1 METHP
6 RTKTL
11 ATELLIRL
19 EGCETTAYL
28 DPVGVPTIC
37 TGLTRYPNEEPVRLD
52 DVCHEDICGR
62 YTEQLITDKFIPVLS
77 RIPGW
82 SDFGA
87 IRQSVLIS
95 FAWNMGV
102 NFYESTGFEEISN
115 LLRKGFHQPELYDDV
130 PDVLN
135 LYVFDRAKRLAGL
148 EKRRE
153 IEGEEWKKESIGYL
167 KLKNVQDTYL
177 KKAPI
182 ESTYLS
188 DTGKRTIDVEE
199 ELVITKFK
207 SIHHT
212 GHAWVH
218 IKEEQEPWIIYL
230 PHWKHLPSRT
240 KKTLDWNDM
249 SSFVAEYITVGEL
262 LQYNHSHAPLE
273 GSRIE
278 KNLIRL
284 AEEFRAIREAWGAAI
299 GIAGGYTPLQGDI
312 SLHPVEQ
319 QAHHEGMALDIYP
332 VNDDTECLYRWL
344 YSRWTGN
351 LHNQSNNGFVHI
363 DISNNGRFIGMR

>member
-6 RTKTL
+6 QTKTL
-11 ATELLIRL
+11 ATELLTRL

-37 TGLTRYPNEEPVRLD
+37 TGLTRYPNEEPVRLG
-52 DVCHEDICGR
+52 DVCHENICSR
-62 YTEQLITDKFIPVLS
+62 YTEQIIAEKFIPVLS

-87 IRQSVLIS
+87 TRQSVLIS
-95 FAWNMGV
+95 FAWNMGLT
-102 NFYESTGFEEISN
+102 FYESTGFEEISN
-115 LLRKGFHQPELYDDV
+115 LLKEGFHQPELYDDM
-130 PDVLN
+130 PSVLN
-135 LYVFDRAKRLAGL
+135 LYVFNQEKRLAGL
-148 EKRRE
+148 EKRRQ
-153 IEGEEWKKESIGYL
+153 IEGEEWKKESIGFF
-167 KLKNVQDTYL
+167 KLKNIQDTCL

-182 ESTYLS
+182 ESMYLS
-188 DTGKRTIDVEE
+188 DTGKRIIDTEE

-212 GHAWVH
+212 GHAWIY
-218 IKEEQEPWIIYL
+218 IKEEKEPWIIYL
-230 PHWKHLPSRT
+230 PHWKHLPEDT
-240 KKTLDWNDM
+240 KMDLNWNDM

-262 LQYNHSHAPLE
+262 LQYNHSHIPVE
-273 GSRIE
+273 GGPIE

-284 AEEFRAIREAWGAAI
+284 AEEFRAIREAWGGAL
-299 GIAGGYTPLQGDI
+299 GVAGGYIPLQGDI
-312 SLHPVEQ
+312 SLCSAEK
-319 QAHHEGMALDIYP
+319 QAHHQGMALDIYP

-351 LHNQSNNGFVHI
+351 LHNQSNHGFVHI
-363 DISNNGRFIGMR
+363 DIANNGRFIGMR